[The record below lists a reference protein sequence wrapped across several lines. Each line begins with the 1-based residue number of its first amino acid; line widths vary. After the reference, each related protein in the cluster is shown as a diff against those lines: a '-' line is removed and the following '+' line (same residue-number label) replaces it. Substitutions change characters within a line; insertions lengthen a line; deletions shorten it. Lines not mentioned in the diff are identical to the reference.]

1 MSPLLSDN
9 LAKLK
14 PQDLSNTAW
23 AFAILG
29 MKHTRFLNAVKYEL
43 QERAQLHLSGNRRD
57 VMTRFKG
64 QEIANALWALA
75 TLNVPSQGLLANME
89 PYMIEMAVGGSSSN
103 GSGSSKEP
111 QLTVTNIASSWKR
124 QELANIAWVCAVMG
138 EYPPQLIRLVYMGLL
153 GVGDRPDPNFLRQA
167 HHDGGIQPSAV
178 MSMTYLQMIMDLDMG
193 SKNNPISFPE
203 NWDGDSTSYKSSSGS
218 SSGDVLDS
226 LFELRLTTSKVQQAV
241 SQGFDRIGFSHVE
254 EHVIGM
260 DTLAQDH
267 GIQMAANP
275 TEILSLDIANV
286 ADKIGIEVDG
296 PGHFISNIDNGSSS
310 MGKVKQI
317 NGKLEYQFDWDNENQ
332 EINGPSA
339 LKLRILHEL
348 GWRVI
353 NIPFWEWYV
362 MQGDAQKEEEYCR
375 SVLND

>member
-1 MSPLLSDN
+1 
-9 LAKLK
+9 
-14 PQDLSNTAW
+14 
-23 AFAILG
+23 
-29 MKHTRFLNAVKYEL
+29 
-43 QERAQLHLSGNRRD
+43 
-57 VMTRFKG
+57 
-64 QEIANALWALA
+64 
-75 TLNVPSQGLLANME
+75 
-89 PYMIEMAVGGSSSN
+89 
-103 GSGSSKEP
+103 
-111 QLTVTNIASSWKR
+111 
-124 QELANIAWVCAVMG
+124 
-138 EYPPQLIRLVYMGLL
+138 
-153 GVGDRPDPNFLRQA
+153 
-167 HHDGGIQPSAV
+167 
-178 MSMTYLQMIMDLDMG
+178 
-193 SKNNPISFPE
+193 
-203 NWDGDSTSYKSSSGS
+203 
-218 SSGDVLDS
+218 
-226 LFELRLTTSKVQQAV
+226 
-241 SQGFDRIGFSHVE
+241 VE